1 VKPLANPNPPL
12 STRPPEGPDLSVKPQ
27 VFNQLLLEAIDDS
40 LSVLGEEPK
49 GALYQYLATM
59 HSLAREDIPEK
70 LDEFSGGLKKAL
82 GGASSV
88 IQRIILRKLFQK
100 LGSNFRESPE
110 LEFVDHVKDA
120 RRRFDIT
127 AQRQSLQEH
136 MADYGR
142 SKKAQVPR

>member
-1 VKPLANPNPPL
+1 M
-12 STRPPEGPDLSVKPQ
+12 SVKPQ

-49 GALYQYLATM
+49 GALYQYLLTM
-59 HSLAREDIPEK
+59 HSLNREDIPDK
-70 LDEFSGGLKKAL
+70 LGEFSGGLKKAL

-110 LEFVDHVKDA
+110 LEFVDHVRDA
-120 RRRFDIT
+120 KRRFDIT
-127 AQRQSLQEH
+127 TQRQSLQEH

-142 SKKAQVPR
+142 SKKTQVSR

>member
-1 VKPLANPNPPL
+1 M
-12 STRPPEGPDLSVKPQ
+12 SVKPQ

-49 GALYQYLATM
+49 EALYQYLLTM
-59 HSLAREDIPEK
+59 HSLNREDIPDK
-70 LDEFSGGLKKAL
+70 LGEFSGGLKKAL

-100 LGSNFRESPE
+100 LGSNFRDSPE
-110 LEFVDHVKDA
+110 LEFVDHVRDA
-120 RRRFDIT
+120 KRRFDIT
-127 AQRQSLQEH
+127 TQRQSLQEH

>member
-1 VKPLANPNPPL
+1 M
-12 STRPPEGPDLSVKPQ
+12 SVKPQ

-49 GALYQYLATM
+49 EALYQYLLTM
-59 HSLAREDIPEK
+59 HSLNREDIPDK
-70 LDEFSGGLKKAL
+70 LGEFSGGLKKAL

-100 LGSNFRESPE
+100 LGSNFRDSPE
-110 LEFVDHVKDA
+110 LEFVDHVRDA
-120 RRRFDIT
+120 KRRFDIT
-127 AQRQSLQEH
+127 TQRQSLQEH

-142 SKKAQVPR
+142 SKKTQVPR